1 MKEQNLCILIDF
13 ENIAAGTERENLGRF
28 NTKLVMNHLKEKGRV
43 VIARAYGD
51 WGRFAKFKQALL
63 EQGISMM
70 ELTSYR
76 GQDKNRADIALV
88 VDAMELVYSR
98 PHIQTFVLLSGDS
111 DFTPLVMKLREL
123 DKRIIGLGTRK
134 ATSRLLASSCD
145 EFIFYDNLLKRSHRE
160 EESNDE
166 TSLSPKPITSQAAF
180 TLLVDTIKVIQR
192 DEPRPVSAGMV
203 KQFILRKT
211 PTFDETDFGYSGF
224 TDFLEAA
231 NKAELVQLINNDKGG
246 GYLVSIKGTAPIKQK
261 VDLPKYK
268 HPLAQ
273 AFSEKL
279 IEEGFHPTKHFI
291 RHTVVHEFVDHI
303 LERRSKK
310 KRSTLVFTYGDIA
323 RRCRKTDPSASTSE
337 VDSILNALYKAGEL
351 YGNDQKP
358 IRSKKANFTIKKDAE
373 ELLKTLRTFY
383 VRLLLKQYEEEF
395 LMSNIEALC
404 ELLWNDDAH
413 IEETKMILQGVKVA
427 LDPQAAS
434 AAKQTSETTADIV
447 APKQENPEDASTS
460 NDEGAI
466 QNRPK
471 TSAGIKTQE
480 SKTTASTDEDSE
492 TASKSAPAKTT
503 QPKKAPSKRKKA
515 TSTKQSKTNTPAE
528 DTSTDS
534 TVDNSATSK
543 NTTESASKEEAE
555 TKTSTKKTSTTAK
568 KKTAK
573 SATKKAPTSKATKK
587 KTTAA
592 KKTTKKTTADKQN
605 EEGSEDSTT
614 AKKVKKTTAKKS
626 TTQKATA
633 DNSETATKPKKST
646 RKKTTKKSAD
656 TDATVEAAPKKTTRR
671 KKSTLSDE
679 AAKE

>member
-166 TSLSPKPITSQAAF
+166 TSLSPKPITSQEAF

-231 NKAELVQLINNDKGG
+231 DKAQLVQLINNDKGG
-246 GYLVSIKGTAPIKQK
+246 GYLVSIKGNGPIVTK
-261 VDLPKYK
+261 VELPKYK
-268 HPLAQ
+268 NPLAQ

-279 IEEGFHPTKHFI
+279 IEDGFHPTQHFI

-303 LERRSKK
+303 LERRAKK

-373 ELLKTLRTFY
+373 ELLKTLRSFY
-383 VRLLLKQYEEEF
+383 VQLLVKHHGEDF
-395 LMSNIEALC
+395 LADNIEALC
-404 ELLWNDDAH
+404 ELLWNDTIH
-413 IEETKMILQGVKVA
+413 IEETKVILQAVI
-427 LDPQAAS
+427 AAQTSDAKSENSESTS
-434 AAKQTSETTADIV
+434 ATTLETVETKSKDKASSSTPPDAINDKTINDKTINQTDISASGDDKRTTEDVQTDDDTTQTSETLPDKKIVKKKTA
-447 APKQENPEDASTS
+447 AKST
-460 NDEGAI
+460 
-466 QNRPK
+466 K
-471 TSAGIKTQE
+471 
-480 SKTTASTDEDSE
+480 TASTESTVDSTE
-492 TASKSAPAKTT
+492 NVPSEEPKKSVKKAASTAK
-503 QPKKAPSKRKKA
+503 KKAPTKRTTKRTTKK
-515 TSTKQSKTNTPAE
+515 
-528 DTSTDS
+528 
-534 TVDNSATSK
+534 SATK
-543 NTTESASKEEAE
+543 
-555 TKTSTKKTSTTAK
+555 TTAK
-568 KKTAK
+568 KAATKTATEEAAADDTTK
-573 SATKKAPTSKATKK
+573 GSTTEEATPETNTK
-587 KTTAA
+587 KTTTKKAA
-592 KKTTKKTTADKQN
+592 KKTTKKKSVA
-605 EEGSEDSTT
+605 EPSE
-614 AKKVKKTTAKKS
+614 KS
-626 TTQKATA
+626 EK
-633 DNSETATKPKKST
+633 
-646 RKKTTKKSAD
+646 
-656 TDATVEAAPKKTTRR
+656 PKKTTRKKAAPKSTETTPQLEEQKPKKTTR
-671 KKSTLSDE
+671 SKKSSKSDE

>member
-43 VIARAYGD
+43 VISRAYGD

-160 EESNDE
+160 EESNEE
-166 TSLSPKPITSQAAF
+166 TGLSPKPITSQEAF
-180 TLLVDTIKVIQR
+180 TLLVDTIKAIQR

-211 PTFDETDFGYSGF
+211 PTFDETDFGHSGF

-231 NKAELVQLINNDKGG
+231 AKAELVQLINNDKGG
-246 GYLVSIKGTAPIKQK
+246 GYLVSIKGTGPIIQK
-261 VDLPKYK
+261 LELPKY
-268 HPLAQ
+268 HQPFAQ
-273 AFSEKL
+273 TFSEQL
-279 IEEGFHPTKHFI
+279 IEEGFHPTKHFV

-303 LERRSKK
+303 LERRAKK

-337 VDSILNALYKAGEL
+337 VDSILNALYRAGEL

-373 ELLKTLRTFY
+373 EMLKSLRRFY
-383 VRLLLKQYEEEF
+383 AELLLKKNGAEVLSTQT
-395 LMSNIEALC
+395 EALC
-404 ELLWNDDAH
+404 EVLWNDTTHVDETRDIIAA
-413 IEETKMILQGVKVA
+413 ITAEPPVTDDNSTTASKAPEEIPTVENESKIDSVPTAETKE
-427 LDPQAAS
+427 S
-434 AAKQTSETTADIV
+434 TSEIDQNREHTV
-447 APKQENPEDASTS
+447 APKPKGKPKRSTQKKTTSKKHSTKTKEPVKNTDNNSPKGNTDTTEEPIEGTTSSASSKNSTEPPHKDVDTS
-460 NDEGAI
+460 EEA
-466 QNRPK
+466 PK
-471 TSAGIKTQE
+471 TKGPT
-480 SKTTASTDEDSE
+480 
-492 TASKSAPAKTT
+492 
-503 QPKKAPSKRKKA
+503 KK
-515 TSTKQSKTNTPAE
+515 
-528 DTSTDS
+528 
-534 TVDNSATSK
+534 
-543 NTTESASKEEAE
+543 
-555 TKTSTKKTSTTAK
+555 KTSTKRT
-568 KKTAK
+568 
-573 SATKKAPTSKATKK
+573 ATKKSTTKK
-587 KTTAA
+587 S
-592 KKTTKKTTADKQN
+592 TTKKTTTKTSKSKNTAAT
-605 EEGSEDSTT
+605 DSKSDP
-614 AKKVKKTTAKKS
+614 AVGKS
-626 TTQKATA
+626 TKEG
-633 DNSETATKPKKST
+633 DKPKRTRKTT
-646 RKKTTKKSAD
+646 RKKKTETSTDTATTGTAD
-656 TDATVEAAPKKTTRR
+656 E
-671 KKSTLSDE
+671 
-679 AAKE
+679 